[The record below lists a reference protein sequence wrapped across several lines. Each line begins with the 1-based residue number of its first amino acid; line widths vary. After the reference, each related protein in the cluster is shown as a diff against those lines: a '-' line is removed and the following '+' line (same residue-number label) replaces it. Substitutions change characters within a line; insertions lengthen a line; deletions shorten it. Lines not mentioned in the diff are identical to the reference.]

1 MDKKSSAHSVETVE
15 AVEAVEAVRTVPRFR
30 NYKAARKEQGLKSR

>member
-1 MDKKSSAHSVETVE
+1 MDKKSSAHSVET
-15 AVEAVEAVRTVPRFR
+15 VEAVEAVRTVPRFR

>member
-1 MDKKSSAHSVETVE
+1 MDKKSSAHSVET
-15 AVEAVEAVRTVPRFR
+15 VEAVRTVPRFR